1 MALVEKLRPEPE
13 EAPSFAADGIPDS
26 ARTRARTP
34 RQVLAAT
41 LIGAVVLAFLASSD
55 LPSWAEQLGDGP
67 LTPFLRSAAI
77 TWNQD
82 LERLGLTRPHQI
94 LRLGL
99 QWLRDRQWP

>member
-1 MALVEKLRPEPE
+1 MALVEKLSPEP
-13 EAPSFAADGIPDS
+13 ATPTFATDGIPEA
-26 ARTRARTP
+26 ARAHAQTP
-34 RQVLAAT
+34 RQVFAAT

-67 LTPFLRSAAI
+67 LTPFLRGAAL

-82 LERLGLTRPHQI
+82 LDRLGLARPHHM

-99 QWLRDRQWP
+99 EWLRNRQWP